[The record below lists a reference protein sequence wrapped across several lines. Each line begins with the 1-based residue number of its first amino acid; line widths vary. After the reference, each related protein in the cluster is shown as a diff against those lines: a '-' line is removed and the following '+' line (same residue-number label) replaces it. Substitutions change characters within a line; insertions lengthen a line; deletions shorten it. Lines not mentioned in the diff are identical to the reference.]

1 MSPSSQPFDSS
12 AAHRFFS
19 AHCFNEAWA
28 LIDKPNRT
36 DEENRLMLTLSF
48 TSLWHWTQRDDC
60 VSRNLSIGYWQIS
73 RIFALLG
80 DGANARRYGDACME
94 HSLSE
99 SPFFLAYAHEAMAR
113 AAALNGD
120 SNRCHT
126 ISPRHASSRRRSPTP
141 KSVPLLKKISSA
153 SRFLSVR

>member
-1 MSPSSQPFDSS
+1 MSSSSQPFDSS

-36 DEENRLMLTLSF
+36 EEENRLMLAVSF
-48 TSLWHWTQRDDC
+48 ASLWHWSRRDDC
-60 VSRNLSIGYWQIS
+60 VPRNLSIGYWQVS

-80 DGANARRYGDACME
+80 DSANARRYGDACME

-99 SPFFLAYAHEAMAR
+99 SPFFLAYAHEALAR
-113 AAALNGD
+113 AAALDGD
-120 SNRCHT
+120 SNRCAQHLT
-126 ISPRHASSRRRSPTP
+126 EARQLASQIADAEERAALEKDLRSITLP
-141 KSVPLLKKISSA
+141 
-153 SRFLSVR
+153 

>member
-1 MSPSSQPFDSS
+1 MSPSSQPFDSP

-19 AHCFNEAWA
+19 AHCFNEAWV
-28 LIDKPNRT
+28 LIDKANRT
-36 DEENRLMLTLSF
+36 EEENRLMLALSF
-48 TSLWHWTQRDDC
+48 ASLWHWTQRDDC

-80 DGANARRYGDACME
+80 DVANARRYGDACME

-99 SPFFLAYAHEAMAR
+99 SPFLLAYAHEALAR

-120 SNRCHT
+120 SNRCAHHLT
-126 ISPRHASSRRRSPTP
+126 DARKLAPRISDAEERAVLE
-141 KSVPLLKKISSA
+141 KDLLSIT
-153 SRFLSVR
+153 LP